1 MSWDTNLSTTSE
13 NGVQNKVV
21 TKAIRGKE
29 KIVTFDDTPTANSNN
44 LIRSSKLF
52 ELINSKTEELNTNKS
67 DFIET
72 LQNKGVRISFDANWS
87 DIKAGIDSM
96 GSDESMSDYIITG
109 YSLETP
115 TISGPGVTSG
125 IEVSQSSDL
134 DGFFR
139 NIGFTPSSETTDT
152 TSKEIFYRYGN
163 APYGLRV
170 RLSFSDETFTS
181 LDGYEINPTFND
193 SIISFNSINEYA
205 TFHFSLIFLRTD
217 DGYWYLFRTGDSN
230 GIAYINGYSVD
241 DDTDTVNVMVSTTY
255 GNMPE
260 IYILSSSPVSPITV
274 VRSYSPESYKTLITS
289 KIFFNYNNKLYKMNN
304 MLRIV
309 EGPCSSDSDIS
320 YYSIVHFNDSLSR
333 ISYYGVNE
341 TGCVWKV
348 VTEVEGE

>member
-1 MSWDTNLSTTSE
+1 MSWDANLSTTSE

-21 TKAIRGKE
+21 TKAIRGKQ
-29 KIVTFDDTPTANSNN
+29 KIVAFDDAPTAGSTN
-44 LIRSSKLF
+44 LIKSSKLF
-52 ELINSKTEELNTNKS
+52 ELINSKTEELITNKP
-67 DFIET
+67 DFIKT
-72 LQNKGVRISFDANWS
+72 LQNKGVKISFDANWS

-96 GSDESMSDYIITG
+96 GSGESMSDYINTG

-115 TISGPGVTSG
+115 TTSGPGVTSG
-125 IEVSQSSDL
+125 IEVSESSDL
-134 DGFFR
+134 DEFFR

-163 APYGLRV
+163 APYGLRL

-193 SIISFNSINEYA
+193 SIISYNSIMDYA
-205 TFHFSLIFLRTD
+205 TFNFSLIFLRND

-241 DDTDTVNVMVSTTY
+241 DDTDTVNVMVLTTY

-260 IYILSSSPVSPITV
+260 IYILSSTPVSPITV
-274 VRSYSPESYKTLITS
+274 VRSSSPESYKIIITA

-304 MLRIV
+304 TLCIV
-309 EGPCSSDSDIS
+309 EGPCSSDTDIS
-320 YYSIVHFNDSLSR
+320 YYSIVHFNKSSSK
-333 ISYYGVNE
+333 ISYYGVN
-341 TGCVWKV
+341 
-348 VTEVEGE
+348 